1 MEAREAAQVRTRP
14 KLDARSERLAA
25 VARARQRAALGV
37 HSDERVDV
45 TDALYADAEVS
56 SVVALD
62 VTQPH
67 THTHTSAA
75 PLSKPA
81 ATFASRHHH
90 HYNSASA

>member
-45 TDALYADAEVS
+45 ADALYADAEVG
-56 SVVALD
+56 SVVALH

-67 THTHTSAA
+67 ARTHTH
-75 PLSKPA
+75 
-81 ATFASRHHH
+81 
-90 HYNSASA
+90 